1 MVGDAHG
8 AETQEEPQAAQE
20 HGSEQTQKE
29 QPQVNGV
36 DWKAVIEIH
45 RCRQAAATCSSL
57 PP

>member
-1 MVGDAHG
+1 MAGDAHG
-8 AETQEEPQAAQE
+8 AETQEELQTAQE
-20 HGSEQTQKE
+20 HGSGQAQEEQS
-29 QPQVNGV
+29 QVNGV